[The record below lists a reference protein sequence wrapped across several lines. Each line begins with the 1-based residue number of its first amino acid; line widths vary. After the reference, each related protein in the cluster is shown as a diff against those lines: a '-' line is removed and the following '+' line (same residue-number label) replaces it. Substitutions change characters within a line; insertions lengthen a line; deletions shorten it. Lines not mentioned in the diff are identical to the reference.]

1 MDLSIYLDNSATTPL
16 CESAKKKIAYILDEC
31 WGNPSSI
38 HHLGVIAKDELD
50 NARKIIASKLSCRED
65 EIFFTSGGTESNNI
79 AIFGAVEK
87 MARRGNKIVTTS
99 AEHPS
104 VENAMKALENKG
116 FNVVRLPV
124 GENGSINI
132 QDLIREVDEKTI
144 LVSVMLVNNELG
156 SINPVQL
163 IKKAVMMKKSPAL
176 IHCDAVQ
183 GFGKITIK
191 AEKLGV
197 DLMSISSHKI
207 HGPKG
212 AGALYIRK
220 GVNIVSPVYGGGQE
234 KGIRSGTEAMPAV
247 CGFAAAAEEL
257 TDIEKNLESMKELR
271 DNFVNK
277 LQKIEGIRINS
288 KKDALPY
295 IVNFSAKGIPSQPM
309 INYLS
314 EREIY
319 VSGGSACAKG
329 HRSHVLLAA
338 GLSPEDIDSAIRVSL
353 SRFNTEEELDILC
366 KNISNALNELRKV

>member
-1 MDLSIYLDNSATTPL
+1 MGIYLDNSATTPL
-16 CESAKKKIAYILDEC
+16 CESAKKKIAYVLDEC
-31 WGNPSSI
+31 WANPSSI
-38 HHLGVIAKDELD
+38 HHLGVVAKDELD
-50 NARKIIASKLSCRED
+50 NARKIIANKISARED
-65 EIFFTSGGTESNNI
+65 EVFFTSGGTESNNI
-79 AIFGAVEK
+79 AIFGAAEK
-87 MARRGNKIVTTS
+87 LSRRGNKIITTS
-99 AEHPS
+99 VEHPS
-104 VENAMKALENKG
+104 VENAMKCLENKG

-124 GENGSINI
+124 DESGKINI

-144 LVSVMLVNNELG
+144 LVSVMYVNNELG
-156 SINPVQL
+156 SINPVNL

-183 GFGKITIK
+183 AFGKIPIRV
-191 AEKLGV
+191 EKLGV

-234 KGIRSGTEAMPAV
+234 KGIRSGTEAMPAI

-257 TDIEKNLESMKELR
+257 TEIEKNLENIKALR
-271 DNFVNK
+271 DKFVEK
-277 LQKIEGIRINS
+277 LDGLDGVEINS
-288 KKDALPY
+288 ESDSLPY
-295 IVNFSAKGIPSQPM
+295 IVNFSAVGIPSQPM

-329 HRSHVLLAA
+329 HRSTALVEA
-338 GLSPEDIDSAIRVSL
+338 GLSPKRIDSAIRISL
-353 SRFNTEEELDILC
+353 SRFNTEEELDVVYE
-366 KNISNALNELRKV
+366 NISNALNELRKV

>member
-1 MDLSIYLDNSATTPL
+1 MTLSIYLDNSATTPL
-16 CESAKKKIAYILDEC
+16 CKSAKKKMLDVLDNC
-31 WGNPSSI
+31 WANPSSI
-38 HHLGVIAKDELD
+38 HHLGVIAKDELED
-50 NARKIIASKLSCRED
+50 ARKIIASKISCRED
-65 EIFFTSGGTESNNI
+65 EVYFTSGGTESNNI

-87 MARRGNKIVTTS
+87 LSRRGNKIITT
-99 AEHPS
+99 AVEHPS
-104 VENAMKALENKG
+104 VENPIKSLENKG

-144 LVSVMLVNNELG
+144 LISIMLVNNELG
-156 SINPVQL
+156 SINPVEL

-183 GFGKITIK
+183 AFGKMPLK
-191 AEKLGV
+191 VEKLGV

-220 GVNIVSPVYGGGQE
+220 SVNIVSPVYGGGQE
-234 KGIRSGTEAMPAV
+234 KGVRSGTEPMPAL
-247 CGFAAAAEEL
+247 CGFGAAAEDL
-257 TDIEKNLESMKELR
+257 NNIEKTFENVKGLR
-271 DNFVNK
+271 DRLVK
-277 LQKIEGIRINS
+277 SLEQIDGVEINS
-288 KKDALPY
+288 KNENLPY
-295 IVNFSAKGIPSQPM
+295 IVNFSVMGIPSQPM

-329 HRSHVLLAA
+329 HRSGTLVAV
-338 GLSPEDIDSAIRVSL
+338 GLSVDRIDSAIRVSL
-353 SRFNTEEELDILC
+353 SRYNTEEEIDILC
-366 KNISNALNELRKV
+366 ENIENALKELRKV

>member
-1 MDLSIYLDNSATTPL
+1 MSIYLDNSATTPL
-16 CESAKKKIAYILDEC
+16 CEKAKEKIAYVLDEC
-31 WGNPSSI
+31 WANPSSI
-38 HHLGVIAKDELD
+38 HHLGVVAKDELD
-50 NARKIIASKLSCRED
+50 NARKIIASKISARED
-65 EIFFTSGGTESNNI
+65 EVFFTSGGTESNNI
-79 AIFGAVEK
+79 AIFGAAQK
-87 MARRGNKIVTTS
+87 LSRRGNKIITT
-99 AEHPS
+99 AIEHPS
-104 VENAMKALENKG
+104 VENAMKCLENKG

-124 GENGSINI
+124 DEGGKINI

-156 SINPVQL
+156 SINPVGL

-183 GFGKITIK
+183 AFGKIPLK
-191 AEKLGV
+191 VEKLGV

-234 KGIRSGTEAMPAV
+234 NGIRSGTEAMPAI

-257 TDIEKNLESMKELR
+257 TDIEKNLENVKSLR
-271 DNFVNK
+271 DTFVKK
-277 LQKIEGIRINS
+277 LESLEGIEVNS
-288 KKDALPY
+288 KPDSLPY
-295 IVNFSAKGIPSQPM
+295 IVNFSAMGIPSQPM

-329 HRSHVLLAA
+329 HRSTALVET
-338 GLSPEDIDSAIRVSL
+338 GLSPKRIDSAIRVSL
-353 SRFNTEEELDILC
+353 SRFNTEGELNVVYE
-366 KNISNALNELRKV
+366 NISNALKELRKV

>member
-1 MDLSIYLDNSATTPL
+1 MSIYLDNSATTPL
-16 CESAKKKIAYILDEC
+16 CESAKKKMIHVLDNC
-31 WGNPSSI
+31 WANPSSI
-38 HHLGVIAKDELD
+38 HHLGVVAKDELD
-50 NARKIIASKLSCRED
+50 NARRIIAGKLSCRED
-65 EIFFTSGGTESNNI
+65 EVFFTSGGTESNNI

-87 MARRGNKIVTTS
+87 LSRRGNKIITTS
-99 AEHPS
+99 VEHPS
-104 VENAMKALENKG
+104 VENPIKSLENKG

-144 LVSVMLVNNELG
+144 LISVMLVNNELG
-156 SINPVQL
+156 SINPVHL

-183 GFGKITIK
+183 AFGKLALKT
-191 AEKLGV
+191 EKLGV

-220 GVNIVSPVYGGGQE
+220 GVNIASPVYGGGQE
-234 KGIRSGTEAMPAV
+234 KGVRSGTEAMPAL
-247 CGFAAAAEEL
+247 CAFSAAAEEL
-257 TDIEKNLESMKELR
+257 DNIENTFENVKKLR
-271 DNFVNK
+271 DRLVSK
-277 LQKIEGIRINS
+277 LEQIDKVEINS
-288 KKDALPY
+288 KSENLPY
-295 IVNFSAKGIPSQPM
+295 IVNFSAMGIPSQPM

-329 HRSHVLLAA
+329 HRSGTLLAV
-338 GLSPEDIDSAIRVSL
+338 GLSPERIDSAIRVSL
-353 SRFNTEEELDILC
+353 SRYNTEEEIDILC
-366 KNISNALNELRKV
+366 ENIENALKELRKV

>member
-1 MDLSIYLDNSATTPL
+1 MSIYLDNSATTPL
-16 CESAKKKIAYILDEC
+16 CDSAKKKIAYVLDEC
-31 WGNPSSI
+31 WANPSSI
-38 HHLGVIAKDELD
+38 HHLGVLAKDELD
-50 NARKIIASKLSCRED
+50 NARKIIANKISARED
-65 EIFFTSGGTESNNI
+65 EVFFTSGGTESNNI

-87 MARRGNKIVTTS
+87 LSRRGNKIITT
-99 AEHPS
+99 AIEHPS
-104 VENAMKALENKG
+104 VENAMKCLENKG

-124 GENGSINI
+124 DESGKINI

-144 LVSVMLVNNELG
+144 LVSVMYVNNELG
-156 SINPVQL
+156 SINPVGL

-183 GFGKITIK
+183 AFGKIPLK
-191 AEKLGV
+191 VEKLGV

-234 KGIRSGTEAMPAV
+234 KGIRSGTEAMPAI

-257 TDIEKNLESMKELR
+257 TDIEKNLENVKILR
-271 DNFVNK
+271 DNFVKK
-277 LQKIEGIRINS
+277 LESLEGIEINS
-288 KKDALPY
+288 KPDSLPY
-295 IVNFSAKGIPSQPM
+295 IVNFSASGIPSQPM

-329 HRSHVLLAA
+329 HRSTALVEA
-338 GLSPEDIDSAIRVSL
+338 GLSPKRIDSAIRVSL
-353 SRFNTEEELDILC
+353 SRFNTEEELNVVYE
-366 KNISNALNELRKV
+366 NISNALKELRKV

>member
-1 MDLSIYLDNSATTPL
+1 MGIYLDNSATTPL
-16 CESAKKKIAYILDEC
+16 CEKAKEKMAFVLNEC

-38 HHLGVIAKDELD
+38 HHMGVLAKEELD
-50 NARKIIASKLSCRED
+50 NARKTVARLLSCRDD

-79 AIFGAVEK
+79 AVFGAAEK
-87 MARRGNKIVTTS
+87 MARRGNKIITTS

-104 VENAMKALENKG
+104 VENAMKCLEKKG
-116 FNVVRLPV
+116 FDVVRLPV
-124 GENGSINI
+124 GTNGSINI

-144 LVSVMLVNNELG
+144 LISVMLVNNELG

-163 IKKAVMMKKSPAL
+163 IRKAVTMKKSPAL

-183 GFGKITIK
+183 GFGKMPIK

-220 GVNIVSPVYGGGQE
+220 GVSIVSPVYGGGQE
-234 KGIRSGTEAMPAV
+234 KGIRSGTEAMPSI
-247 CGFAAAAEEL
+247 CGFAAAVEDL
-257 TDIEKNLESMKELR
+257 GDIEENLRRVKTLR
-271 DNFVNK
+271 DNFIAGLEH
-277 LQKIEGIRINS
+277 LQGVEINS
-288 KKDALPY
+288 KSENLPY
-295 IVNFSAKGIPSQPM
+295 IVNFSVTGIPSQPM

-319 VSGGSACAKG
+319 ISGGSACAKG
-329 HRSHVLLAA
+329 HRSSTLVAA
-338 GLSPEDIDSAIRVSL
+338 GLKAERIDSALRVSL
-353 SRFNTEEELDILC
+353 SRLNTEEELNILC
-366 KNISNALNELRKV
+366 TNIENALKELRKV

>member
-1 MDLSIYLDNSATTPL
+1 MGIYLDNSATTPL
-16 CESAKKKIAYILDEC
+16 CESAKKKMAFVLDEC

-38 HHLGVIAKDELD
+38 HHMGVLAKEELD
-50 NARKIIASKLSCRED
+50 NSRKTIAKLLSCRED

-79 AIFGAVEK
+79 AIFGAAEK

-104 VENAMKALENKG
+104 VENAMKCLENKG

-124 GENGSINI
+124 GGNGSINI

-163 IKKAVMMKKSPAL
+163 IRKAVMMKKSPAL

-183 GFGKITIK
+183 GFGKMTIK

-234 KGIRSGTEAMPAV
+234 KGIRSGTEAMPSI

-257 TDIEKNLESMKELR
+257 GDIEKNLKKTKTLR
-271 DNFVNK
+271 DNFVAR
-277 LQKIEGIRINS
+277 LEKIQGVEINS
-288 KKDALPY
+288 GNENLPY
-295 IVNFSAKGIPSQPM
+295 IVNFSVMGIPSQPM

-319 VSGGSACAKG
+319 ISGGSACAKG
-329 HRSHVLLAA
+329 HRSSTLVAA
-338 GLSPEDIDSAIRVSL
+338 GLKTERIDSALRVSL
-353 SRFNTEEELDILC
+353 SRFNTEEELNTLC
-366 KNISNALNELRKV
+366 ENIENALKELRKV

>member
-1 MDLSIYLDNSATTPL
+1 MTLGIYLDNSATTPL

-38 HHLGVIAKDELD
+38 HHLGVLAKEELD
-50 NARKIIASKLSCRED
+50 GARKIIAKSLSCRED

-79 AIFGAVEK
+79 AVFGATEK
-87 MARRGNKIVTTS
+87 MARRGNKIITTS

-124 GENGSINI
+124 DENGSINI
-132 QDLIREVDEKTI
+132 QDLIKELDEKTI

-163 IKKAVMMKKSPAL
+163 IKKAVMMKNSPAL

-183 GFGKITIK
+183 GFGKLPIK

-220 GVNIVSPVYGGGQE
+220 GVNIVSPVSGGGQE

-257 TDIEKNLESMKELR
+257 TDIEKNLQSMKVLR

-277 LQKIEGIRINS
+277 LGKIQGIKINS
-288 KKDALPY
+288 KNNALPY
-295 IVNFSAKGIPSQPM
+295 IVNFSVRGIPSQPM

-338 GLSPEDIDSAIRVSL
+338 GLSPEDIDSAVRVSL

-366 KNISNALNELRKV
+366 ENISNALKELRKV

>member
-1 MDLSIYLDNSATTPL
+1 MGIYLDNSATTPL
-16 CESAKKKIAYILDEC
+16 CESAKKKIAYVLDEC
-31 WGNPSSI
+31 WANPSSI

-50 NARKIIASKLSCRED
+50 NARKIIANKISARED
-65 EIFFTSGGTESNNI
+65 EVFFTSGGTESNNI
-79 AIFGAVEK
+79 AIFGAAEK
-87 MARRGNKIVTTS
+87 LSRRGNKIITTS
-99 AEHPS
+99 VEHPS
-104 VENAMKALENKG
+104 VENAMKCLENKG

-124 GENGSINI
+124 DESGKINI

-144 LVSVMLVNNELG
+144 LVSVMYVNNELG
-156 SINPVQL
+156 SINPVNL

-183 GFGKITIK
+183 AFGKIPVRV
-191 AEKLGV
+191 EKLGV

-234 KGIRSGTEAMPAV
+234 KGIRSGTEAMPAI
-247 CGFAAAAEEL
+247 CGFAAAVEEL
-257 TDIEKNLESMKELR
+257 TEIEKNLENIKALR
-271 DNFVNK
+271 DKFVEK
-277 LQKIEGIRINS
+277 LEGIDGIEINS
-288 KKDALPY
+288 ESDSLPY
-295 IVNFSAKGIPSQPM
+295 IVNFSAVGIPSQPM

-329 HRSHVLLAA
+329 HRSTALVEA
-338 GLSPEDIDSAIRVSL
+338 GLSPKRIDSAIRISL
-353 SRFNTEEELDILC
+353 SRFNTEEELDVVYE
-366 KNISNALNELRKV
+366 NISNALNELRKV

>member
-1 MDLSIYLDNSATTPL
+1 MGIYLDNSATTPL

-38 HHLGVIAKDELD
+38 HHLGVLAKDELD
-50 NARKIIASKLSCRED
+50 NARRIIAGCLSCRED
-65 EIFFTSGGTESNNI
+65 EVFFTSGGTESNNI
-79 AIFGAVEK
+79 AIFGAAEK
-87 MARRGNKIVTTS
+87 MSRRGNKIITTS

-116 FNVVRLPV
+116 FNVVRLPMQ
-124 GENGSINI
+124 ENGSINI
-132 QDLIREVDEKTI
+132 QDLIKELDEKTI

-183 GFGKITIK
+183 GFGKLPLKT
-191 AEKLGV
+191 EKLGV

-234 KGIRSGTEAMPAV
+234 KGVRSGTEAMPAI

-257 TDIEKNLESMKELR
+257 TEIEKNLESMKLLR
-271 DNFVNK
+271 DDFADR

-329 HRSHVLLAA
+329 HRSSTLLAA
-338 GLSPEDIDSAIRVSL
+338 GLNVEDIDSAVRVSL
-353 SRFNTEEELDILC
+353 SRFNTKEELDILLENVE
-366 KNISNALNELRKV
+366 KALKELRKV

>member
-1 MDLSIYLDNSATTPL
+1 
-16 CESAKKKIAYILDEC
+16 
-31 WGNPSSI
+31 
-38 HHLGVIAKDELD
+38 
-50 NARKIIASKLSCRED
+50 
-65 EIFFTSGGTESNNI
+65 
-79 AIFGAVEK
+79 